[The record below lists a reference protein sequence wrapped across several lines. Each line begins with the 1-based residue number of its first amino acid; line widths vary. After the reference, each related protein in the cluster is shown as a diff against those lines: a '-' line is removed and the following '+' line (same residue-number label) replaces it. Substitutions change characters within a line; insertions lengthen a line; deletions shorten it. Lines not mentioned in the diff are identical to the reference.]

1 MRHKPP
7 STIRYDP
14 EQKEVLDLISR
25 FTRGTPA
32 IAKLVRE
39 AIKLYIDT
47 TLENDAELQAKV
59 MAEMQQRRQKVA
71 NIRVIG
77 EKNRT
82 SAH

>member
-1 MRHKPP
+1 MRRKPP

-32 IAKLVRE
+32 VAKLVRE

-47 TLENDAELQAKV
+47 TLGNDAELRAKV
-59 MAEMQQRRQKVA
+59 MSEIEQRRQTVV
-71 NIRVIG
+71 NIRLIG